1 MAKKKEQ
8 VKQVKVEEKA
18 TNVISFEEVQNRKG
32 QSETMG
38 EYFSKQDLR
47 VTRGELYRILQQIM
61 GNIDKEL
68 MDSFQR
74 VVIIHNLVN
83 IVVQALVEKQLIND
97 ADLFRAQQTLVEELE
112 KITEK
117 EDENNGCK

>member
-1 MAKKKEQ
+1 MAKEKEQ

-18 TNVISFEEVQNRKG
+18 INVVSFEEVQNRKG

-47 VTRGELYRILQQIM
+47 VTRGELYQILQQIM

-74 VVIIHNLVN
+74 VVVIHNLVDV
-83 IVVQALVEKQLIND
+83 VVQALIEKQLIND
-97 ADLFRAQQTLVEELE
+97 ADLSKAQQTLVEELE

>member
-8 VKQVKVEEKA
+8 VKQAKVKEKA
-18 TNVISFEEVQNRKG
+18 INVVSFEEVQNRKG

-38 EYFSKQDLR
+38 EYFSRQDLR
-47 VTRGELYRILQQIM
+47 VTRGELYQILQQVM

-74 VVIIHNLVN
+74 VVVIHNLVDV
-83 IVVQALVEKQLIND
+83 VVQALTEKQLLND
-97 ADLFRAQQTLVEELE
+97 ADLFKAQQTLVKELK

-117 EDENNGCK
+117 EETKNGSK

>member
-8 VKQVKVEEKA
+8 VKQIKVEEKA
-18 TNVISFEEVQNRKG
+18 INVVSFEEVQNRKG

-47 VTRGELYRILQQIM
+47 VTRGELYQILQQIM

-74 VVIIHNLVN
+74 VVVIHNLVDV
-83 IVVQALVEKQLIND
+83 VVQALIEKQLIND
-97 ADLFRAQQTLVEELE
+97 ADLSKAQQTLAK

-117 EDENNGCK
+117 EDENNGSK

>member
-18 TNVISFEEVQNRKG
+18 INVVSFEEVQNRKG

-47 VTRGELYRILQQIM
+47 VTRGELYQILQQIM

-74 VVIIHNLVN
+74 VVTIHNLVD
-83 IVVQALVEKQLIND
+83 IVVQALVEKQLLKD
-97 ADLFRAQQTLVEELE
+97 ADLFRAQQTLVEELK

-117 EDENNGCK
+117 EDENNGSK

>member
-1 MAKKKEQ
+1 MAKEKEQ
-8 VKQVKVEEKA
+8 VKQIEVEEKA
-18 TNVISFEEVQNRKG
+18 INIVSFEEVQNRKG

-47 VTRGELYRILQQIM
+47 VTRGELYQILQQVM

-74 VVIIHNLVN
+74 VVVIHNLVDV
-83 IVVQALVEKQLIND
+83 VVQALIEKQLIND
-97 ADLFRAQQTLVEELE
+97 ADLSKAQQTLVEELE

>member
-1 MAKKKEQ
+1 MAKEKEQ

-18 TNVISFEEVQNRKG
+18 INVVSFEEVQNRKG

-47 VTRGELYRILQQIM
+47 VTRGELYQILQQIM

-74 VVIIHNLVN
+74 VVVIHNLVDV
-83 IVVQALVEKQLIND
+83 VVQALIEKQLIND
-97 ADLFRAQQTLVEELE
+97 ADLSKAQQTLVEELE

-117 EDENNGCK
+117 EDENNGSK

>member
-18 TNVISFEEVQNRKG
+18 INVVSFEEVQNRKG

-47 VTRGELYRILQQIM
+47 VTRGELYQILQQIM

-74 VVIIHNLVN
+74 VVIIHNLVDV
-83 IVVQALVEKQLIND
+83 VVQALVEKQLLKD
-97 ADLFRAQQTLVEELE
+97 ADLFRAQQTLVEELK

-117 EDENNGCK
+117 EDENNGSK

>member
-18 TNVISFEEVQNRKG
+18 INVVSFEEVQNRKG

-47 VTRGELYRILQQIM
+47 VTRGELYQILQQIM

-74 VVIIHNLVN
+74 VVVIHNLVDV
-83 IVVQALVEKQLIND
+83 VVQALIEKQLIND
-97 ADLFRAQQTLVEELE
+97 ADLSKAQQTLVEELE

>member
-18 TNVISFEEVQNRKG
+18 INVVSFEEVQNRKG

-47 VTRGELYRILQQIM
+47 VTRGELYQILQQIM

-74 VVIIHNLVN
+74 VVVIHNLVDV
-83 IVVQALVEKQLIND
+83 VVQALIEKQLLND
-97 ADLFRAQQTLVEELE
+97 ADLQKAQQTLVEELK

-117 EDENNGCK
+117 EDENNGSE